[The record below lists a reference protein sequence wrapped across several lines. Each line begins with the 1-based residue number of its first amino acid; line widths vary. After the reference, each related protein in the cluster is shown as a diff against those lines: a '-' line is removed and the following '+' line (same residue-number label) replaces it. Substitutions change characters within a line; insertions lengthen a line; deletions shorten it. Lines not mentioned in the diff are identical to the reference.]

1 MGQRRRRNFNINIP
15 IQRKTVHGPQTVRQT
30 ARRRRRLHSSAI
42 LRRSP
47 TNITGETRRH
57 CCCCFYTTTTDQRRW
72 NNTHNNRNGRRRPS
86 QKLLGGTSSKGTT
99 FVYFVFKKS
108 KVGDHIGLALLLA
121 DTDTDHPYIKHR
133 VAFSVRQSWPS
144 LVLDTIL
151 DGVAL
156 SWSGLFDYLMQQAQS
171 NDTKEETWAKYLIEH
186 NPAIHFA
193 YIGRIYACL
202 AQHGDVNFSEIDP
215 VKISK
220 IPIYVVLARKE
231 SLYTQTAAGHS
242 RPATPQP
249 PPLLQPP
256 PSPPQPSMYLG
267 GGHDPIP
274 ALPADKKDTA
284 KQYLAD
290 LYHQRGLFRDVDSSL
305 WRNSCDLWKLEPS
318 VKDIELL
325 HHLEQLLPR
334 VHLRV
339 LRIQEDAYGS
349 STIRRLTRH
358 ERPWDGVVVVQPAD
372 EHAQATVV
380 CIDASIVPAFVSPTG
395 TAGANYKQIIDH
407 EQRSLKQPAQPAQ
420 PARLTRPTP
429 SPPLQRAPV
438 TSAASDDASSTQSK
452 FKRQFVPSG
461 PMEVPQ
467 GSPWKSRVTDTETP

>member
-1 MGQRRRRNFNINIP
+1 MGQRRRRNFRINIP
-15 IQRKTVHGPQTVRQT
+15 IQRKTVHGPPTVRRT
-30 ARRRRRLHSSAI
+30 TRRRRRRHSSAI

-47 TNITGETRRH
+47 TNTTGETRCH
-57 CCCCFYTTTTDQRRW
+57 CCFYTTATGQRRW
-72 NNTHNNRNGRRRPS
+72 NNTHNNCNGRRRPS

-99 FVYFVFKKS
+99 FVYSVFKKS
-108 KVGDHIGLALLLA
+108 KVGDHIGLALLLGGTNTP
-121 DTDTDHPYIKHR
+121 TDRPYIKHR

-151 DGVAL
+151 DGVAP

-171 NDTKEETWAKYLIEH
+171 DGTKEETWAKYLIEH
-186 NPAIHFA
+186 RPVIHFA

-231 SLYTQTAAGHS
+231 ALYGQTAAGHS

-256 PSPPQPSMYLG
+256 PSPPQPQMYLG
-267 GGHDPIP
+267 GGHAPIP

-318 VKDIELL
+318 VQDIELL

-372 EHAQATVV
+372 RHAQATVV

-395 TAGANYKQIIDH
+395 TAGANYTQIIDH
-407 EQRSLKQPAQPAQ
+407 EQRSLKQPAQPA
-420 PARLTRPTP
+420 RPPP
-429 SPPLQRAPV
+429 SLPLQRAPV
-438 TSAASDDASSTQSK
+438 TSAASDDASSTQSTYK
-452 FKRQFVPSG
+452 KTVCTKWPHGG
-461 PMEVPQ
+461 PT
-467 GSPWKSRVTDTETP
+467 G